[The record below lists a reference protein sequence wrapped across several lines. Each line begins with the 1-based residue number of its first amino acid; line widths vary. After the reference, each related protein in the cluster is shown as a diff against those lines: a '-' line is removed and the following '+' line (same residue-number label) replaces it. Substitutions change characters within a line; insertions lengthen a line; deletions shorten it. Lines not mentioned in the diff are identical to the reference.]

1 MIKPYFQHLARLVFA
16 VLCALTLQSAAA
28 PKACAAD
35 AFGSSVASTSTRYQ
49 VADALPQQIDSL
61 NADAPVSS
69 ESGETQQP
77 IVQEVAA
84 DKPFTRGAWS
94 SILPP
99 LIAIVIA
106 LAFRRVI
113 PALFAG
119 LWVGAVLIRGVTL
132 KGAWMGIL
140 DTYQVYVRDSLTNPD
155 HASIVLFTLMI
166 GGMVGIVSKSG
177 GMQGVVN
184 HVAKW
189 ATTAKRGQ
197 LSVVFMG
204 VAVFFDDY
212 ANSLVVGNTMRPVSD
227 SLNISREKLSYIV
240 DSTSAPVACLALVTT
255 WIGYEVGL
263 IGTAMADIGVI
274 QGSAYQI
281 FLDSILYSFYPLLAL
296 AFVTMIA
303 WTGRDFGPML
313 SAERRAR
320 STGAVLG
327 PDARVDVEVSEG
339 SHLMPVEGKPQRP
352 MNAIIPIVVLVLGV
366 IISLFV
372 TGEGDSIKDIIAS
385 ADSYKALMY
394 ASLLGT
400 LVAAFLSV
408 SQKILT
414 IEETVEA
421 WYSGLR
427 SMMFALIILVL
438 AWSLSST
445 TEILG
450 TAEYL
455 VSVLGDSLAPGIVPA
470 IVFVI
475 AAATAFATGS
485 SWGAMGILIPLV
497 VPLTWAVMEQ
507 HGLADGSHYP
517 ILYSAIS
524 CVLAGSV
531 WGDHCSPI
539 SDTTILSSMASGS
552 DHIDHVRTQLP
563 YALSVGVIALLIGTI
578 PTGFGV
584 PWWASMIAGVVVCY
598 LVVRFVGKP
607 VDELQPDLA

>member
-607 VDELQPDLA
+607 VDQLQPDLA

>member
-313 SAERRAR
+313 GAERRAR

>member
-327 PDARVDVEVSEG
+327 PDARADVEVSEG

-372 TGEGDSIKDIIAS
+372 TGDGDSIKDIIAS

>member
-1 MIKPYFQHLARLVFA
+1 
-16 VLCALTLQSAAA
+16 
-28 PKACAAD
+28 
-35 AFGSSVASTSTRYQ
+35 
-49 VADALPQQIDSL
+49 
-61 NADAPVSS
+61 
-69 ESGETQQP
+69 
-77 IVQEVAA
+77 
-84 DKPFTRGAWS
+84 
-94 SILPP
+94 
-99 LIAIVIA
+99 
-106 LAFRRVI
+106 
-113 PALFAG
+113 
-119 LWVGAVLIRGVTL
+119 
-132 KGAWMGIL
+132 
-140 DTYQVYVRDSLTNPD
+140 
-155 HASIVLFTLMI
+155 
-166 GGMVGIVSKSG
+166 
-177 GMQGVVN
+177 
-184 HVAKW
+184 
-189 ATTAKRGQ
+189 
-197 LSVVFMG
+197 
-204 VAVFFDDY
+204 
-212 ANSLVVGNTMRPVSD
+212 
-227 SLNISREKLSYIV
+227 
-240 DSTSAPVACLALVTT
+240 
-255 WIGYEVGL
+255 
-263 IGTAMADIGVI
+263 
-274 QGSAYQI
+274 
-281 FLDSILYSFYPLLAL
+281 
-296 AFVTMIA
+296 
-303 WTGRDFGPML
+303 ML

-517 ILYSAIS
+517 ILY
-524 CVLAGSV
+524 
-531 WGDHCSPI
+531 
-539 SDTTILSSMASGS
+539 
-552 DHIDHVRTQLP
+552 
-563 YALSVGVIALLIGTI
+563 
-578 PTGFGV
+578 
-584 PWWASMIAGVVVCY
+584 
-598 LVVRFVGKP
+598 
-607 VDELQPDLA
+607 